1 MGMSP
6 KTKAECDRQI
16 ATAESRLASA
26 QSSYE
31 MMKARCPENYSK
43 ETVAA
48 RKSEVAKL
56 KGEIKSLKALR
67 KTLK

>member
-1 MGMSP
+1 MGASP
-6 KTKAECDRQI
+6 KTKADCDRDI
-16 ATAESRLASA
+16 ARLEQTVASRK
-26 QSSYE
+26 QSYE
-31 MMKARCPENYSK
+31 FMKARPLNYTK

-48 RKSEVAKL
+48 EKGKIERL